1 MKEIKL
7 MDIKKILI
15 LGSGTLGLRIGL
27 QAAISGFKVCIYDL
41 NDEILTSANKV
52 QGKLLKSLAR
62 EWKIQEGDIHTILDR
77 IDYTTNPEL
86 AASDAYFVS

>member
-52 QGKLLKSLAR
+52 QGKLLK
-62 EWKIQEGDIHTILDR
+62 
-77 IDYTTNPEL
+77 
-86 AASDAYFVS
+86 